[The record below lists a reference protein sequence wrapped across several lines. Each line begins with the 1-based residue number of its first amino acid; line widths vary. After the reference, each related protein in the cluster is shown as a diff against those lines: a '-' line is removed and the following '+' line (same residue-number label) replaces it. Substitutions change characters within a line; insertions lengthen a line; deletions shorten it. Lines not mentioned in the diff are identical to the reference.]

1 MVTKS
6 LPRGEGDEPPTASV
20 IFPHDRVSLAGISW
34 AGFSAAFSV
43 LAAIHSPH
51 GLVSKQHKN
60 KRLMVCMG
68 QGFQR
73 EKPALGRRFS
83 DSQVIGS
90 RRWLLDHLN
99 FQFRCLR

>member
-20 IFPHDRVSLAGISW
+20 IFPHDRFILAGISW

-68 QGFQR
+68 QVLR
-73 EKPALGRRFS
+73 KEKPALERRFS

-90 RRWLLDHLN
+90 RRWTQRPLN
-99 FQFRCLR
+99 THPRR